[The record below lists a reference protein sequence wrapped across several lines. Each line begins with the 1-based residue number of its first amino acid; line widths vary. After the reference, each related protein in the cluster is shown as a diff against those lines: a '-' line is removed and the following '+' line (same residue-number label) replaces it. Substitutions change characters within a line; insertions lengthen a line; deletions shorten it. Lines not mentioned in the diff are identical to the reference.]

1 MGRRN
6 PEADAPLDTGV
17 ASSRDT
23 GGKANPDYPD
33 QHTTTGTTPDDE
45 FVGRVSGEDVGYEE
59 ETGAERRAQ
68 AKDDR
73 EP

>member
-1 MGRRN
+1 MHRRN

-23 GGKANPDYPD
+23 GGKPNPDHPD
-33 QHTTTGTTPDDE
+33 QHTTTGTTPNDE
-45 FVGRVSGEDVGYEE
+45 FVGRVSGEDAGYEE
-59 ETGAERRAQ
+59 ETGAERRAR
-68 AKDDR
+68 AEDDR